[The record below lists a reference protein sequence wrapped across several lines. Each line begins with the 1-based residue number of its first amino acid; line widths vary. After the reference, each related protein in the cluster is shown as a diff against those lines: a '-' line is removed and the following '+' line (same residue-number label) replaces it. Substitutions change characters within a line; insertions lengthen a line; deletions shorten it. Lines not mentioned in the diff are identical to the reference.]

1 MDSFK
6 KTSLL
11 NAILNI
17 ENLNDSTITFY
28 FRVIGTLLKRVGGD
42 NFKDY
47 LPAIIDV
54 LESEFKENIIIQSTA
69 RTYKS
74 ALLYAIADASQRLM
88 DSNESIDHYAEFYH
102 RVSSL
107 KSSLLPKKSLNT
119 SSLRYKQFP
128 TELISALENL
138 VAENNKSFR
147 LREAFVFIKANNEI
161 GLRPIEWLEMNFF
174 NYLDKNYID
183 EYTNGKSGNSI
194 LSINVKKRQKQ

>member
-1 MDSFK
+1 M
-6 KTSLL
+6 
-11 NAILNI
+11 
-17 ENLNDSTITFY
+17 
-28 FRVIGTLLKRVGGD
+28 GGD

-102 RVSSL
+102 RASSL
-107 KSSLLPKKSLNT
+107 KSSLLPKKPLNT

-194 LSINVKKRQKQ
+194 LSINVKKCQKQ